1 MKTCRG
7 LLSKHAA
14 EASQKCR
21 AAWRTSKQSSPV
33 NMSTSERLYPKL
45 LCCNTLRHCLSSLA
59 AVPCWQAYVSDVR
72 CSTGILRITVQQRK
86 SLEASHA
93 QRTRHSFPRIQLQ
106 WLDTVDSPNKKRDQ
120 QLKIS
125 GEYWGCWEVFVE
137 NPHRCL
143 DVPKA
148 TRVSSWTN
156 VLSAAQIGAT
166 TVGLANRSLVQE
178 KSPCHSCVLYIC
190 T

>member
-1 MKTCRG
+1 
-7 LLSKHAA
+7 
-14 EASQKCR
+14 
-21 AAWRTSKQSSPV
+21 
-33 NMSTSERLYPKL
+33 MSTSERLYPKL